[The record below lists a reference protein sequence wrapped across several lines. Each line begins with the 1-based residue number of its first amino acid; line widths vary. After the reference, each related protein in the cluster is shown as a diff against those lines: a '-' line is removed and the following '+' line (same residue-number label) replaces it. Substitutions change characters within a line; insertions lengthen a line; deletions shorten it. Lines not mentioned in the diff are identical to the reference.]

1 MYVSAPF
8 VCSVLLSVTVS
19 PVLSAVPRPV
29 HNTRVYV
36 FVVACVLASVVM
48 CVLASVVSYVLA
60 SVVSYVLASVVSYVF
75 ASVVS
80 CESHHIIVYCVRGSS
95 SDLH

>member
-1 MYVSAPF
+1 MYVSAPC

-60 SVVSYVLASVVSYVF
+60 SVVSYVF